1 MLITS
6 LFTGIAAGTLAAV
19 AMLATGQGLLWAAAA
34 YTGSGVI
41 AVMLGAVLSV
51 IGSPFR
57 SQAAPGQTV
66 TH

>member
-6 LFTGIAAGTLAAV
+6 LFTGVAAGTLAAI
-19 AMLATGQGLLWAAAA
+19 AMLVAGQGLLWAAAA
-34 YTGSGVI
+34 YTGSGVV

-66 TH
+66 TR

>member
-6 LFTGIAAGTLAAV
+6 LFTGIAAGTLAGIV
-19 AMLATGQGLLWAAAA
+19 MLATGQGLLWAAAA
-34 YTGSGVI
+34 YTGSGVV
-41 AVMLGAVLSV
+41 AVLLGAVLSV

-57 SQAAPGQTV
+57 SQVAPRQTV